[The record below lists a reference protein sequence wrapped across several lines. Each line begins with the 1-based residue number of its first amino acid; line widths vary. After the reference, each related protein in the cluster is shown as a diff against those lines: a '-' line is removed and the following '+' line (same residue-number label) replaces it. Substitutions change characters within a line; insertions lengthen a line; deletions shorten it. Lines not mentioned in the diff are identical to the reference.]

1 MKNTL
6 IWVSRRG
13 LLMKPL
19 TLIFILVVAVS
30 DVSARECFIQ
40 DGIRACE
47 VYPTPPEPPS
57 RCTDC
62 YSPHQQRPTVEQP
75 RPLSWAE
82 RKQLEA
88 RQRLMEA
95 QKQQIKAE
103 LSRLTRGFQIQRA
116 QPTIELTPRGNDY
129 FNRSPDS
136 GERPFGQ
143 IMVASLSGIGT
154 PASRIPLEN
163 LRRAAAIL
171 ERFKPGNIGNM
182 SEEDMSFLAS
192 QSALA
197 MEGAPLSVVIVDAPA
212 GKEEQARQLV
222 KQAQDIEVVR
232 EAAQQA
238 TAERLRVGE
247 RLVKVQ
253 QELQTGKGDP
263 KALNSE
269 REKLLVS
276 YKEAWTVETD
286 NKGKLGDLEKKIVYV
301 VISGGKS

>member
-1 MKNTL
+1 MKNIL
-6 IWVSRRG
+6 IWVSIRG

-19 TLIFILVVAVS
+19 TLIFFLVVAVS
-30 DVSARECFIQ
+30 DVSARNCFIQ

-47 VYPTPPEPPS
+47 VYPTPPESPS

-62 YSPHQQRPTVEQP
+62 NSPRQERPTVEQP
-75 RPLSWAE
+75 RPLSRAE
-82 RKQLEA
+82 VRQLEA
-88 RQRLMEA
+88 RQKLMEA
-95 QKQQIKAE
+95 QKQQVKGE
-103 LSRLTRGFQIQRA
+103 LARLSRGFQIQQA

-129 FNRSPDS
+129 FNNSPDS

-171 ERFKPGNIGNM
+171 DAFKPGNIGNM

-222 KQAQDIEVVR
+222 KQAQDIAMVR
-232 EAAQQA
+232 AAAQQA

-253 QELQTGKGDP
+253 QELQAGKGDAT
-263 KALNSE
+263 ALSSE

-276 YKEAWTVETD
+276 YKKAWTAETD
-286 NKGKLGDLEKKIVYV
+286 NKEKLRDKTIEYI